1 MFLTP
6 TGGCKYAK
14 CPQVA
19 PSPSR
24 KMPNVWGQRFKTT
37 SLDLLL
43 SSLHT
48 TFLCLCVCVCDVYA
62 CMWVHM
68 TESIHVPVLLHTCVY
83 TDTCPVCTHV
93 WSCVWRPCR
102 YRSTSLVIFSQRP
115 AGSQR
120 GAEFLWKCPCT
131 SKTHLSKAEGISS
144 HSSQL
149 MHLTEEELGNCH
161 QLFY

>member
-6 TGGCKYAK
+6 IGGCKYAK

-24 KMPNVWGQRFKTT
+24 KMPKVWGQRFKTI
-37 SLDLLL
+37 SLDFDALFSAYHLLV
-43 SSLHT
+43 S
-48 TFLCLCVCVCDVYA
+48 VCVCDAHA
-62 CMWVHM
+62 CMCVHM
-68 TESIHVPVLLHTCVY
+68 TECIHVPVSVHMCVY

-102 YRSTSLVIFSQRP
+102 YRSTSLVIFSQGP
-115 AGSQR
+115 AGSQS
-120 GAEFLWKCPCT
+120 GAEFPWKCPCT
-131 SKTHLSKAEGISS
+131 SKTHLSISEGISS

-149 MHLTEEELGNCH
+149 MHLTEEGFGNCH
-161 QLFY
+161 QFFY